1 MIIPNVKYYAQ
12 LTESTAAGRKTPRYT
27 ITKESGYFPQ
37 LEALKGKDGKISFYL
52 MEGKRGS
59 EGKDSTPPMQLQ
71 GKNSYRL
78 TGLKDYYT
86 EQGGLSGFCYGNP
99 NGQTTYGKDNKIN
112 PLYECRHDCFLFVVH
127 HDGKDTTPK
136 GFEML
141 VLDKQKN
148 LSASYCKALA
158 VGQFND
164 LLEQLRQTAISV
176 SGEV

>member
-1 MIIPNVKYYAQ
+1 MIIPNVKYYAK
-12 LTESTAAGRKTPRYT
+12 LEESTTAGRKTPRYT

-37 LEALKGKDGKISFYL
+37 LEALRGKDGKVSFYL

-86 EQGGLSGFCYGNP
+86 EQGGLSGFSWGYP
-99 NGQTTYGKDNKIN
+99 NQQPTYSKDEKVN
-112 PLYECRHDCFLFVVH
+112 PLYECKSDCFLFVVH
-127 HDGKDTTPK
+127 HNGKDTTPK

-141 VLDKQKN
+141 VFDKQKN
-148 LSASYCKALA
+148 LGASYCKALA

-164 LLEQLRQTAISV
+164 LLEQLRNTAN
-176 SGEV
+176 EV